1 MTKATEGADN
11 YNVEKDNDL
20 VKESDGTQEL
30 NKNPLLNAG
39 QSKRIWGELY
49 RVLDSADV
57 VVQVLDAR
65 DPQGTRCRH
74 IERYLEKEKP
84 HKHLVFL
91 LNKVWLKFIF

>member
-1 MTKATEGADN
+1 M
-11 YNVEKDNDL
+11 VEKADADGEKYEPEKDGDRITEN
-20 VKESDGTQEL
+20 DGTQEIQ
-30 NKNPLLNAG
+30 KNPLLNAG

-57 VVQVLDAR
+57 VIQVLDAR

-74 IERYLEKEKP
+74 IEKYLQKEKP

-91 LNKVWLKFIF
+91 LNKVDLQI